1 MYRWAYK
8 VLSGC
13 GLAIMQR
20 RLSRS
25 YNIPGMSGTSN
36 SPAVATAVMAGGLT
50 TLGMR
55 LRFNMCSCIWLRLPK
70 SLCTSAS
77 LLPDTVRLRALH
89 SSLSLTTGSLLRS
102 SIFIVLSLEISTL
115 DDNQKWKWTF
125 AAGHSRGVL

>member
-1 MYRWAYK
+1 
-8 VLSGC
+8 
-13 GLAIMQR
+13 
-20 RLSRS
+20 
-25 YNIPGMSGTSN
+25 MSGTSN
-36 SPAVATAVMAGGLT
+36 SPPVATAVMAGGLT

-102 SIFIVLSLEISTL
+102 SIFPDVVTVDISTL

-125 AAGHSRGVL
+125 AVGHSRGVL